1 MTACGLAARPGR
13 PNIEEFPMSK
23 PMYHALFASALVTAV
38 GGLSVAQADTMSNDQ
53 MMKAQEMTKA
63 NLATGKFEQ
72 CFGVA
77 MKGQND
83 CFAGAGTSCAGT
95 ATEDYQPNA
104 FKLVPTGTCVGM
116 MTPKG
121 HGMLAKM

>member
-1 MTACGLAARPGR
+1 
-13 PNIEEFPMSK
+13 MSK
-23 PMYHALFASALVTAV
+23 PMLTAV
-38 GGLSVAQADTMSNDQ
+38 FATAALTAIGGLSLAQADTKKMSEAD

-63 NLATGKFEQ
+63 ELKTGKFEQ

-77 MKGQND
+77 LKGQND

-95 ATEDYQPNA
+95 ASKDYQGNA

-116 MTPKG
+116 KTPTG
-121 HGMLAKM
+121 HGSLTTM

>member
-1 MTACGLAARPGR
+1 
-13 PNIEEFPMSK
+13 MSK
-23 PMYHALFASALVTAV
+23 PMSPALFASALVTAL
-38 GGLSVAQADTMSNDQ
+38 GGFTAAQAETATMTEAQ

-77 MKGQND
+77 LKGQND

-95 ATEDYQPNA
+95 SSEDYATNA

-121 HGMLAKM
+121 HGSLTAM